1 MNDQELKQD
10 WLSEENASFSGWDF
24 SRLDGRMSVEELP
37 WDYRE
42 WVNRYRKPEDKLL
55 DLGTGGGEF
64 LKSLH
69 HPYAN
74 TTVTEAWPPNIAL
87 CQRTLAPLGIT
98 VLPAPAVHSYDA
110 LPSADHSFDIV
121 ICRHEEYNINEVK
134 RILKPGGMFITQ
146 QVGGTNNAVLSR
158 RFFPAYR
165 SLVPDFNLENEAAK
179 FQEAGFEV
187 VFQDEFFAVSEF
199 FDVGAIVYFAKII
212 EWEFPGFSVETCLD
226 VLYELQEEITAKGSV
241 ESSEHR
247 FILVCRNKNDS
258 EVRETANEIQRTDTG
273 IIGI

>member
-1 MNDQELKQD
+1 VGQNMNDQERKQE

-24 SRLDGRMSVEELP
+24 SRLDGRMSVEDLP

-42 WVNRYRKPEDKLL
+42 WINRYRKPEDKLL
-55 DLGTGGGEF
+55 DMGTGGGEF
-64 LKSLH
+64 LMSLH
-69 HPYAN
+69 HPYMN

-87 CQRTLAPLGIT
+87 CQSTLSPLGIT

-110 LPSADHSFDIV
+110 LPSEDHSFDIV
-121 ICRHEEYNINEVK
+121 LCRHEEYNISEVK

-158 RFFPAYR
+158 RFSPAYR
-165 SLVPDFNLENEAAK
+165 SLMPDFNLENEAAK
-179 FQEAGFEV
+179 FREAGFEI

-212 EWEFPGFSVETCLD
+212 EWEFPDFSVEKYLD
-226 VLYELQEEITAKGSV
+226 VLYELQEEIAAKGSV

-247 FILVCRNKNDS
+247 FLLVCKNRD
-258 EVRETANEIQRTDTG
+258 VITRV
-273 IIGI
+273 